1 MAHCRDLNILEM
13 PFNDFSQPSS
23 THLLFDAYFFPE
35 DELLHAE
42 TFLDILGEKNVCSSF
57 GLVI

>member
-1 MAHCRDLNILEM
+1 M

-42 TFLDILGEKNVCSSF
+42 TFLDILGEKKRLQFIWSSD
-57 GLVI
+57 LIHHE